1 MKKQWPSIKETIN
14 HGSKVFLVDARING
28 KGERR
33 FFATRQ
39 EAKTFADG
47 ERVKRMNEGTGAIFN
62 AELASFGWT
71 VHEAIQHALKFL
83 RSQCKTMP
91 LTDALKAFL
100 EAKGGQGV
108 SERYVNDLR
117 LRLQRFVA
125 AHPEASTGSIT
136 TAVVS
141 KFLRDLPAHATTKM
155 NFRRDLHT
163 FFEWC
168 AAEEIIDQDRIN
180 PVTRAA
186 TFESKSD
193 DIEVIAPKQF
203 EALLNNADDIIRPAF
218 ILGGF
223 CAVRQAEIA
232 RLDWSKIDLAEKT
245 ITIDA
250 SVAKTNARRTI
261 TIPQPAIAWLTPLA
275 KKSGPVLPPQPPREK
290 GRGRKKGKWTPT
302 PAARLYQQA
311 REAWD
316 MARLRAGFGPFGTAL
331 AKIRYYQAELTEEER
346 KALVPWPENCLRHS
360 AISNRLALA
369 KAPEAAA
376 LAFGVEPEQAPAFV
390 SMDVVAD
397 DAGNSRTTIKQHY
410 DALSKPDTAR
420 RWFAIAPTKDGK
432 VLQYSTAAA

>member
-1 MKKQWPSIKETIN
+1 MKKQWPRIKETMN

-33 FFATRQ
+33 FFGTRQ
-39 EAKTFADG
+39 EAKSFADN
-47 ERVKRMNEGTGAIFN
+47 ERSKRLVGGTGAIIN
-62 AELASFGWT
+62 AELASFGWS
-71 VHEAIQHALKFL
+71 VHEAINHALKFL
-83 RSQCKTMP
+83 RSQRKTMP
-91 LTDALKAFL
+91 LTDAVKAFL
-100 EAKGGQGV
+100 KAKEGQGV
-108 SERYVNDLR
+108 SERYINDLR
-117 LRLQRFVA
+117 LRLQRFIN
-125 AHPEASTGSIT
+125 AHNEANIGGIT
-136 TAVVS
+136 TATVS
-141 KFLRDLPAHATTKM
+141 AFLRGMKGHATTKM

-168 AAEEIIDQDRIN
+168 ASEEIIDQDRIN

-186 TFESKSD
+186 TFDSKD
-193 DIEVIAPKQF
+193 EGIEIITPKQF
-203 EALLNNADDIIRPAF
+203 ESLLINADNLILPAF

-223 CAVRQAEIA
+223 CGVRQSEIA

-250 SVAKTNARRTI
+250 SVAKTNARRTV
-261 TIPQPAIAWLTPLA
+261 TIPQPAIAWLQPLA
-275 KKSGPVLPPQPPREK
+275 KKSGPVLPPQPQRQT

-302 PAARLYQQA
+302 PAAKRHQEA

-316 MARLRAGFGPFGTAL
+316 IARLRAGFGPFGTAL
-331 AKIRYYQAELTEEER
+331 AKIRNYQSKLTEDER

-376 LAFGVEPEQAPAFV
+376 EAFGVKQDQAAAFV
-390 SMDVVAD
+390 SMEAVAE

-420 RWFAIAPTKDGK
+420 KWFAILPQKDGK
-432 VLQYSTAAA
+432 VLQYSTAA

>member
-1 MKKQWPSIKETIN
+1 MKKQWPRIKETKN
-14 HGSKVFLVDARING
+14 HGSKVFVVDARING

-33 FFATRQ
+33 FYATRQ
-39 EAKTFADG
+39 EAKAFAES
-47 ERVKRMNEGTGAIFN
+47 ERTKRLNEGTGAIFN
-62 AELASFGWT
+62 AELAAFGWS
-71 VHEAIQHALKFL
+71 VHQAIEHALKFL
-83 RSQCKTMP
+83 RSQRKTMP
-91 LTDALKAFL
+91 LADAVKAFL
-100 EAKGGQGV
+100 ADKGKQGV

-117 LRLQRFVA
+117 LRLERFSN
-125 AHPEASTGSIT
+125 AHPGASTGSIS
-136 TAVVS
+136 TATIS
-141 KFLRDLPAHATTKM
+141 AFLRGLDAHATTKM

-168 AAEEIIDQDRIN
+168 ASEEIIDQDRIN

-186 TFESKSD
+186 TFDSKD
-193 DIEVIAPKQF
+193 EAIETITSKQF
-203 EALLNNADDIIRPAF
+203 EALLNNAADIIRPAF
-218 ILGGF
+218 VLGGF

-261 TIPQPAIAWLTPLA
+261 TIPEPAIAWLAPLA

-302 PAARLYQQA
+302 PAARRYQES

-331 AKIRYYQAELTEEER
+331 AKIRNYQAELTEEER

-376 LAFGVEPEQAPAFV
+376 KAFGVEVEQAAAFV
-390 SMDVVAD
+390 SMDAVAD

-420 RWFAIAPTKDGK
+420 RWFAIMPPKDGK
-432 VLQYSTAAA
+432 VIGFNAAAA

>member
-1 MKKQWPSIKETIN
+1 
-14 HGSKVFLVDARING
+14 
-28 KGERR
+28 
-33 FFATRQ
+33 
-39 EAKTFADG
+39 
-47 ERVKRMNEGTGAIFN
+47 
-62 AELASFGWT
+62 
-71 VHEAIQHALKFL
+71 
-83 RSQCKTMP
+83 MP
-91 LTDALKAFL
+91 LTDAVKAFL
-100 EAKGGQGV
+100 AAKGGQGV

-117 LRLQRFVA
+117 LRLERFVN
-125 AHPEASTGSIT
+125 AHPGANTGGISTAI
-136 TAVVS
+136 VS

-168 AAEEIIDQDRIN
+168 ASEEIIDQDRIN

-193 DIEVIAPKQF
+193 DVETITPKQF
-203 EALLNNADDIIRPAF
+203 EALLNNAEDIIRPAF
-218 ILGGF
+218 VLGGF

-250 SVAKTNARRTI
+250 TVAKTNARRTI
-261 TIPQPAIAWLTPLA
+261 TIPQPAIAWLAPLA

-302 PAARLYQQA
+302 PAAKRYQES

-331 AKIRYYQAELTEEER
+331 AKIRNLQAEMTEEDRE
-346 KALVPWPENCLRHS
+346 ALIPWPENCLRHS

-369 KAPEAAA
+369 KAPDAAA
-376 LAFGVEPEQAPAFV
+376 LAFGVKAEQATAFV
-390 SMDVVAD
+390 SMDAVAD
-397 DAGNSRTTIKQHY
+397 DAGNSRATIKQHY

-420 RWFAIAPTKDGK
+420 RWFAIVPPKDGK
-432 VLQYSTAAA
+432 VIHYSAAAVA

>member
-1 MKKQWPSIKETIN
+1 MKKQWPSVKETMN

-33 FFATRQ
+33 FFATKA
-39 EAKTFADG
+39 EAKVFAEA
-47 ERVKRMNEGTGAIFN
+47 ERAKRQNEGAGAIFN
-62 AELASFGWT
+62 AELAAFGWSI
-71 VHEAIQHALKFL
+71 HDAIAHALKFL
-83 RSQCKTMP
+83 RSQRSTLP
-91 LTDALKAFL
+91 LAEAVKAFL
-100 EAKGGQGV
+100 AAKEGQGV
-108 SERYVNDLR
+108 SERYINDLR
-117 LRLQRFVA
+117 LRLERFIN
-125 AHPEASTGSIT
+125 AHPAASTGSIS

-141 KFLRDLPAHATTKM
+141 KFLRDLPAHPTTKM

-193 DIEVIAPKQF
+193 TVETITPKQF

-261 TIPQPAIAWLTPLA
+261 TIPQPAIAWLAPLA

-302 PAARLYQQA
+302 PAARRFQEA

-331 AKIRYYQAELTEEER
+331 AKIRYHQAKMSEEER
-346 KALVPWPENCLRHS
+346 NALVPWPENCLRHS

-369 KAPEAAA
+369 KAPDAAAEAFGAKPEEAA
-376 LAFGVEPEQAPAFV
+376 AFV
-390 SMDVVAD
+390 SMDAVAD

-420 RWFAIAPTKDGK
+420 RWFAILPPKDGK
-432 VLQYSTAAA
+432 VIQYSSAAA

>member
-1 MKKQWPSIKETIN
+1 MKKQWPSVKETMN

-62 AELASFGWT
+62 AELAAFGWS
-71 VHEAIQHALKFL
+71 VHEAINHALKFL
-83 RSQCKTMP
+83 RSQRNTMP
-91 LTDALKAFL
+91 LVDAVKAFL
-100 EAKGGQGV
+100 KAKEGQGV
-108 SERYVNDLR
+108 SARYIDDLR
-117 LRLQRFVA
+117 LRLQRFIN
-125 AHPEASTGSIT
+125 AHPEASTGGIT
-136 TAVVS
+136 TATVS
-141 KFLRDLPAHATTKM
+141 AFLRGLHGHATTKM

-168 AAEEIIDQDRIN
+168 ASEEIIDQDRIN

-186 TFESKSD
+186 TFDSKD
-193 DIEVIAPKQF
+193 EGIETITPKQF
-203 EALLNNADDIIRPAF
+203 ESLLINADNIILPAF

-223 CAVRQAEIA
+223 CGVRQAEIA
-232 RLDWSKIDLAEKT
+232 RLDWSKIDLVEKT

-250 SVAKTNARRTI
+250 SVAKTNARRTV
-261 TIPQPAIAWLTPLA
+261 TIPQPAIAWLAPLA

-290 GRGRKKGKWTPT
+290 GRGRKKGKWIPT
-302 PAARLYQQA
+302 AAAKRYQEC

-331 AKIRYYQAELTEEER
+331 AKIRNHQAKMTEAER
-346 KALVPWPENCLRHS
+346 AALVAWPENCLRHS

-376 LAFGVEPEQAPAFV
+376 EAFGVKAEQAAAFV
-390 SMDVVAD
+390 SMDAVAD